1 MHFINE
7 ENILI
12 PVSVNI
18 MLPYLILGLAL
29 SSVMEEGVSG
39 LAGIE
44 FGDNF
49 SQDYL
54 TKQNG
59 IAIARTKVTLKLKI
73 L

>member
-1 MHFINE
+1 M
-7 ENILI
+7 I

-18 MLPYLILGLAL
+18 MWRYFILGLVL
-29 SSVMEEGVSG
+29 SSVIEGGVSG

-44 FGDNF
+44 FGDNL

-54 TKQNG
+54 TQQNG

>member
-1 MHFINE
+1 MHFIDE

-29 SSVMEEGVSG
+29 SSVIEEGVSG

-44 FGDNF
+44 FGDNL

-54 TKQNG
+54 TQQNG
-59 IAIARTKVTLKLKI
+59 IAIARTEVKWK
-73 L
+73 

>member
-1 MHFINE
+1 
-7 ENILI
+7 
-12 PVSVNI
+12 
-18 MLPYLILGLAL
+18 MLPYLILGLVL

-44 FGDNF
+44 FGDNL

-54 TKQNG
+54 TQQNG
-59 IAIARTKVTLKLKI
+59 IAIARTKELTLKLKI